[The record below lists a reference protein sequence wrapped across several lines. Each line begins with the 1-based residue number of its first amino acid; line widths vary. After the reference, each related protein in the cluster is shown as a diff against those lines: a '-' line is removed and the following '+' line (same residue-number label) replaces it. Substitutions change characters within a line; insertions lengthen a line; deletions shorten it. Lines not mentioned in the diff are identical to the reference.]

1 MAIHW
6 QIKFVS
12 LRSHTTYVLNVY
24 DANYSGTPVQLKGGS
39 EPFTTEE
46 DADEDM
52 FKPVRTQSGTFRV
65 VDDGKDANGNT
76 LSAANSLKAML
87 PNTDTDRPVQ
97 LTKKVGDTWVVLW
110 MGYMQAQNFGSVLYG
125 DPQEREFPVQCCL
138 SVLNATQ
145 VSTTEGALHNFA
157 YLLQTVL
164 TTLPT
169 NTFSSFVI
177 QGGADARNWL
187 LKKFDWNNF
196 LTETEDSDAEP
207 RYSHYQILE
216 DMCQFWGWS
225 CRTYKNVVYLTA
237 MDDTAE
243 QTLLTLTPTE
253 LGQLA
258 SESSS
263 SAGTVSNVGSATAL
277 SGDIFASTDNDSFMN
292 RGPNKATVKA
302 TVNENE
308 RVVSVL
314 PPSVEKELDATGWT
328 WHQVQGEDL
337 VGWFQTQEKSSFD
350 SPRLSGSNYSNYC
363 KFQRRQVYSTKES
376 DTAQICDMMTFKNLT
391 TSSFPYI
398 SLQTKKAMAF
408 AGGSII
414 LSGTIYTGERITS
427 WSELTLLR
435 MRVGIGMT
443 RNTARWWHMDQ
454 TPITQTSVDKGW
466 SSQGTVRE
474 FYAGVSGGSIKST
487 ALRYMTIAGPQVQYY
502 DALPVPNEANLYGY
516 LFIDF
521 GEFSSNGED
530 AESFEIADFSVKF
543 SRDTIVLPTTVG
555 EVRGREKI
563 EERVNMKEYK
573 SDNQNSTGVEWNADC
588 IFASDNNM
596 TYGYGLL
603 MNANGTFMETVGYGN
618 SSEHPE
624 QHLANRVTAY
634 WTRSRRSLKVD
645 LRANAVPEITPVKKV
660 TLDGTTGQP
669 VAISNDWRNDT
680 TTVTIMELP

>member
-263 SAGTVSNVGSATAL
+263 SAGTVSDVGSATAL

-314 PPSVEKELDATGWT
+314 PPSVEKQLDATGWT
-328 WHQVQGEDL
+328 WHQGEEDM
-337 VGWFQTQEKSSFD
+337 VGYFETSQISSFD

-363 KFQRRQVYSTKES
+363 KFSRRQVYSSKES
-376 DTAQICDMMTFKNLT
+376 DNAQICDVMVFKSLT
-391 TSSFPYI
+391 GSSFPYI

-408 AGGSII
+408 AGGSLDI
-414 LSGTIYTGERITS
+414 SGTIYTGERITS
-427 WSELTLLR
+427 WTENTAVK
-435 MRVGIGMT
+435 MRIGIGMT
-443 RNTARWWHMDQ
+443 RNNARWFFIEPLGSIQ
-454 TPITQTSVDKGW
+454 INSGW
-466 SSQGTVRE
+466 STPGTVKE
-474 FYAGVSGGSIKST
+474 FYAGVVGGN
-487 ALRYMTIAGPQVQYY
+487 LRGVAFHANLLFTGVRYY
-502 DALPVPNEANLYGY
+502 PLIPVANEANLYGY

-521 GEFSSNGED
+521 GNFTSNGEA
-530 AESFEIADFSVKF
+530 AESFEIADFTVKF
-543 SRDTIVLPTTVG
+543 SRDSYVLPAYISQ
-555 EVRGREKI
+555 VRGREVV

-645 LRANAVPEITPVKKV
+645 LRANAMPEITPVKKV

>member
-164 TTLPT
+164 TTLPV

-314 PPSVEKELDATGWT
+314 PPSVEKQLDATGWT
-328 WHQVQGEDL
+328 WHQGEEDM
-337 VGWFQTQEKSSFD
+337 VGYFETSQISNFD

-363 KFQRRQVYSTKES
+363 KFSRRQVYSSKES
-376 DTAQICDMMTFKNLT
+376 DNAQICDVMVFKSLT
-391 TSSFPYI
+391 GSSFPYI
-398 SLQTKKAMAF
+398 SLQTKKAMTF
-408 AGGSII
+408 AGGSLDI
-414 LSGTIYTGERITS
+414 SGTIYTGERITS
-427 WSELTLLR
+427 WTENTAVK
-435 MRVGIGMT
+435 MRIGIGMT
-443 RNTARWWHMDQ
+443 RNNARWFFIEPLGSIQ
-454 TPITQTSVDKGW
+454 INSGW
-466 SSQGTVRE
+466 STPGTVKE
-474 FYAGVSGGSIKST
+474 FYAGVVGGN
-487 ALRYMTIAGPQVQYY
+487 LRGVAFQANLLFTGVRYY
-502 DALPVPNEANLYGY
+502 PLIPVANEANLYGY

-521 GEFSSNGED
+521 GNFTSNGEA
-530 AESFEIADFSVKF
+530 AESFEIADFTVKF
-543 SRDTIVLPTTVG
+543 SRDSYVLPAYISQ
-555 EVRGREKI
+555 VRGREVI

-645 LRANAVPEITPVKKV
+645 LRVNAVPEITPVKKV

>member
-6 QIKFVS
+6 QIQFVS
-12 LRSHTTYVLNVY
+12 LRSHTTYVLNIY
-24 DANYSGTPVQLKGGS
+24 DASYSGSPVQLKGGS

-46 DADEDM
+46 EADEDM
-52 FKPVRTQSGTFRV
+52 FKPLRTQSGSFRV

-87 PNTDTDRPVQ
+87 PATDTDRPVQ
-97 LTKKVGDTWVVLW
+97 LTKKVGNTWVVLW

-177 QGGADARNWL
+177 QGGADARQWL

-237 MDDTAE
+237 MDDAAE

-258 SESSS
+258 SESNT
-263 SAGTVSNVGSATAL
+263 SAGTISNVSAATAL
-277 SGDIFASTDNDSFMN
+277 SGDIFASTDNDSFQN
-292 RGPNKATVKA
+292 RGPHKATVKA

-308 RVVSVL
+308 TVVSVL
-314 PPSVEKELDATGWT
+314 PPSVEKQLEETGWT
-328 WHQVQGEDL
+328 WHQGEEDL
-337 VGWFQTQEKSSFD
+337 VGYFETSQISSFD

-363 KFQRRQVYSTKES
+363 KFSRRQVYSSKES
-376 DTAQICDMMTFKNLT
+376 DNAQICDMMVFKNLT
-391 TSSFPYI
+391 GSSFPYI

-408 AGGSII
+408 AGGSLNI
-414 LSGTIYTGERITS
+414 SGTIYTGERITS
-427 WSELTLLR
+427 WTEATAVK
-435 MRVGIGMT
+435 MRIGIGMT
-443 RNTARWWHMDQ
+443 RNTARWFFIEPLGTIQ
-454 TPITQTSVDKGW
+454 ISSGW
-466 SSQGTVRE
+466 SSPGTVKE
-474 FYAGVSGGSIKST
+474 FYAGVVGGN
-487 ALRYMTIAGPQVQYY
+487 LRGIAFQANLLFTGVRYY
-502 DALPVPNEANLYGY
+502 PLIPVANESNLYGY

-521 GEFSSNGED
+521 GNFTSNGEA
-530 AESFEIADFSVKF
+530 AESFEIADFTVKF
-543 SRDTIVLPTTVG
+543 SRDGYVLPTYISQ
-555 EVRGREKI
+555 VRGREVI
-563 EERVNMKEYK
+563 EERVNMKEYT

-596 TYGYGLL
+596 TYGYGLI
-603 MNANGTFMETVGYGN
+603 MNANGTFMETVGYGGT
-618 SSEHPE
+618 SEHPE

-645 LRANAVPEITPVKKV
+645 LRANAIPEISPVKKV
-660 TLDGTTGQP
+660 TIDGTTGQP

>member
-6 QIKFVS
+6 QIQFVS
-12 LRSHTTYVLNVY
+12 LRSHTTYVLNIY
-24 DANYSGTPVQLKGGS
+24 DASYSGSPVQLKGGS

-46 DADEDM
+46 EADEDM
-52 FKPVRTQSGTFRV
+52 FKPLRTQSGSFRV
-65 VDDGKDANGNT
+65 VDDGKDANGNA

-87 PNTDTDRPVQ
+87 PATDTDRPVQ
-97 LTKKVGDTWVVLW
+97 LTKKVGNTWVVLW
-110 MGYMQAQNFGSVLYG
+110 MGYMQAQNFGLVLYG

-177 QGGADARNWL
+177 QGGADARQWL

-237 MDDTAE
+237 MDDAAE

-258 SESSS
+258 SESNT
-263 SAGTVSNVGSATAL
+263 SAGTISNVSAATAL

-292 RGPNKATVKA
+292 RGPHKATVKA

-308 RVVSVL
+308 TVVSVL
-314 PPSVEKELDATGWT
+314 PPSVEKQLEETGWT
-328 WHQVQGEDL
+328 WHQGEEDL
-337 VGWFQTQEKSSFD
+337 VGYFETSQISSFD

-363 KFQRRQVYSTKES
+363 KFSRRQVYSSKES
-376 DTAQICDMMTFKNLT
+376 DNAQICDMMVFKNLT
-391 TSSFPYI
+391 GSSFPYI

-408 AGGSII
+408 AGGSLNI
-414 LSGTIYTGERITS
+414 SGTIYTGERITS
-427 WSELTLLR
+427 WTEATAVK
-435 MRVGIGMT
+435 MRIGIGMT
-443 RNTARWWHMDQ
+443 RNTARWFFIEPLGTIQ
-454 TPITQTSVDKGW
+454 ISSGW
-466 SSQGTVRE
+466 SSPGTVKE
-474 FYAGVSGGSIKST
+474 FYAGVVGGN
-487 ALRYMTIAGPQVQYY
+487 LRGIAFQANLLFTGVRYY
-502 DALPVPNEANLYGY
+502 PLIPVANESNLYGY

-521 GEFSSNGED
+521 GNFTSNGEA
-530 AESFEIADFSVKF
+530 AESFEIADFTVKF
-543 SRDTIVLPTTVG
+543 SRDGYVLPTYISQ
-555 EVRGREKI
+555 VRGREVI
-563 EERVNMKEYK
+563 EERVNMKEYT

-634 WTRSRRSLKVD
+634 WTQSRRSLKVD